1 MYPNTSHV
9 LTTALGLVHHIL
21 GLVPRPMCPNT
32 SHVLTMALGLVSR
45 IPMITFTGMKP
56 AVFVKNGVYTMNTF
70 TRMKSAAFIEN
81 GVYSMIKFLV

>member
-32 SHVLTMALGLVSR
+32 SHVLTMALGLLSHISMIIFTGMTSAAFVENGVYA
-45 IPMITFTGMKP
+45 MITFT
-56 AVFVKNGVYTMNTF
+56 
-70 TRMKSAAFIEN
+70 RLKSAAFIEN
-81 GVYSMIKFLV
+81 GVYVIDLQC